1 MKIDKSFDITI
12 SHKFPNGD
20 IVSLRFG
27 TSKQIENVLDDA
39 DAEVIKKLE
48 RDLSK
53 QVVRSTYLDIKREI
67 KGEPVIKSVIDSI
80 PRAVKSEE
88 AELKALKKLESLDA
102 D

>member
-1 MKIDKSFDITI
+1 MKIDKSFDITV

-39 DAEVIKKLE
+39 DAEVIKQLE

-53 QVVRSTYLDIKREI
+53 QVMLSTYKDIQRAMKKET
-67 KGEPVIKSVIDSI
+67 VIKLIIDSI
-80 PRAVKSEE
+80 PRAIKSEE
-88 AELKALKKLESLDA
+88 AELKALKKLGDMN